1 MVNYTKNELSRFNG
15 RLLSPKVIL
24 IIPQSKL
31 FTSNTLIFDDQTKLV
46 VDTGFQHGS
55 GQLTSIK
62 DFFSIG
68 SEDFIFFS
76 HYHIDHIIG
85 SHIFSSSSKLIHQS
99 EKDAFE
105 SLEAFLQFCFQE
117 KLNPSEYD
125 QWKPHFLTFLEY
137 EGLSRWTDLVLDDTQ
152 RIDTRRPLDLGEIS
166 LDVLPLPGHSPGH
179 CGLYE
184 PHNHILFI
192 GDIDLSNF
200 GPWYGWRNANIDS
213 FQQSIAQLRQFI
225 EDNEI
230 SWIIPS
236 HSEPINNKQDCLKRL
251 DLYGIKFDERKKRIL
266 EFITQ
271 QRSNGTTIGEIAEKS
286 FIYQGKKSTPA
297 FIFETFEYF
306 MVEHHLEELVL
317 EGYVNFEGDKV
328 FFI

>member
-1 MVNYTKNELSRFNG
+1 MVDYARNELSRFNG
-15 RLLSPKVIL
+15 RLLSPKIIL
-24 IIPQSKL
+24 IMPQSKL
-31 FTSNTLIFDDQTKLV
+31 LTSNTLIFDDQIKLV
-46 VDTGFQHGS
+46 VDTGFQRGS
-55 GQLTSIK
+55 GQLTSVR

-85 SHIFSSSSKLIHQS
+85 SHIFSPSLKLIHQL

-105 SLEAFLQFCFQE
+105 SLEAFLQFCFQD

-125 QWKPHFLTFLEY
+125 QWEPHFLTFLEY
-137 EGLSRWTDLVLDDTQ
+137 EGLSGWTDLALDDTQ
-152 RIDTRRPLDLGEIS
+152 RIDTHRPLDLGETSI
-166 LDVLPLPGHSPGH
+166 DVLHLPGHSPGH

-184 PHNHILFI
+184 PDNQILFI

-200 GPWYGWRNANIDS
+200 GPWYGWRNANITS
-213 FQQSIAQLRQFI
+213 FQQSIAKLRRFI

-236 HSEPINNKQDCLKRL
+236 HSKPINNKQDCLKRL
-251 DLYGIKFDERKKRIL
+251 DLYRNKFDERKKRIL

-271 QRSNGTTIGEIAEKS
+271 QRSNGITVGEIAKKS

-317 EGYVNFEGDKV
+317 ERYVNFEGNRV
-328 FFI
+328 FSV